1 MAREQHD
8 YDDIPG
14 TFVFDAE
21 RSRLGYGI
29 NMFCMSLMKDE
40 NRKAFKANEAEYLK
54 RFNLTPE
61 QTEAVLKRDYN
72 RMLELGG
79 NIYFT
84 AKLGAADGHSFQH
97 LAAVMTGSS
106 QDEYAK
112 MMLGGGRSV
121 EGNRSR
127 TGKNAPAKFLSGAA
141 PAEKSVAAKPKSK
154 AKSKSK
160 PKSKPKSKSKT
171 KPKTKSKSAKRK

>member
-1 MAREQHD
+1 MARAQHD

-21 RSRLGYGI
+21 RSRQGYGI

-54 RFNLTPE
+54 KFKLTPA
-61 QTEAVLKRDYN
+61 QADAILKRDYN

-84 AKLGAADGHSFQH
+84 AKLGATDGHSFQH
-97 LAAVMTGSS
+97 LAALMTGSS
-106 QDEYAK
+106 QQDYAA

-127 TGKNAPAKFLSGAA
+127 SGKQRPAK
-141 PAEKSVAAKPKSK
+141 AKP
-154 AKSKSK
+154 
-160 PKSKPKSKSKT
+160 KPKSKS
-171 KPKTKSKSAKRK
+171 SAKRK

>member
-1 MAREQHD
+1 MARAQQD

-21 RSRLGYGI
+21 RSRQGYGI

-40 NRKAFKANEAEYLK
+40 NRRAFKANEAEYLK
-54 RFNLTPE
+54 KFNLTPA
-61 QTEAVLKRDYN
+61 QTDAILKRDYN

-84 AKLGAADGHSFQH
+84 AKLGATDGHSFQH
-97 LAAVMTGSS
+97 LAALMTGSS
-106 QDEYAK
+106 QQDYAA
-112 MMLGGGRSV
+112 MMLAGGRSV

-127 TGKNAPAKFLSGAA
+127 SGKD
-141 PAEKSVAAKPKSK
+141 KP

-160 PKSKPKSKSKT
+160 SKSKS
-171 KPKTKSKSAKRK
+171 SAKRK

>member
-14 TFVFDAE
+14 TYVFDQD
-21 RSRLGYGI
+21 RSRQGFGI

-54 RFNLTPE
+54 KFNLTPE
-61 QTEAVLKRDYN
+61 QTDAVLKRDYN

-84 AKLGAADGHSFQH
+84 AKLGATDGHSFQH

-106 QDEYAK
+106 QDDYAN
-112 MMLGGGRSV
+112 MMLAGGRSV

-127 TGKNAPAKFLSGAA
+127 SGK
-141 PAEKSVAAKPKSK
+141 AAKPAKAAKKPAKVK
-154 AKSKSK
+154 AKPKAKARSKSR
-160 PKSKPKSKSKT
+160 SK
-171 KPKTKSKSAKRK
+171 RG

>member
-21 RSRLGYGI
+21 RSRQGFGI

-54 RFNLTPE
+54 KFKLTPE
-61 QTEAVLKRDYN
+61 QTDAVLKRDYN

-106 QDEYAK
+106 QQDYAA
-112 MMLGGGRSV
+112 MMLGGGRNV

-127 TGKNAPAKFLSGAA
+127 TGKNAPSRFIAGAVAAKKRA
-141 PAEKSVAAKPKSK
+141 AAKPK
-154 AKSKSK
+154 AKSKRSK
-160 PKSKPKSKSKT
+160 PKSK
-171 KPKTKSKSAKRK
+171 KRT

>member
-1 MAREQHD
+1 MARKQQA

-21 RSRLGYGI
+21 RSREGFGI

-40 NRKAFKANEAEYLK
+40 NRKAFKANEAGYLK
-54 RFNLTPE
+54 KYPLTPE
-61 QTEAVLKRDYN
+61 QTDAILKRDYN

-84 AKLGAADGHSFQH
+84 AKLGATDGHSFRH
-97 LAAVMTGSS
+97 LAAVMTGST
-106 QDEYAK
+106 QDDYAA
-112 MMLGGGRSV
+112 MMLAGGRSV

-127 TGKNAPAKFLSGAA
+127 SGKHN
-141 PAEKSVAAKPKSK
+141 PKSK
-154 AKSKSK
+154 AK
-160 PKSKPKSKSKT
+160 
-171 KPKTKSKSAKRK
+171 ARKR

>member
-21 RSRLGYGI
+21 RSRQGYGI

-40 NRKAFKANEAEYLK
+40 NRKAFKANEAEYVK
-54 RFNLTPE
+54 QFKLTPE

-84 AKLGAADGHSFQH
+84 AKLGATDGHSFQH
-97 LAAVMTGSS
+97 LAANMTGAS
-106 QDEYAK
+106 QQDYAN
-112 MMLGGGRSV
+112 MMLDGGRNV

-127 TGKNAPAKFLSGAA
+127 TGKNTPSKFLSERCGQEARCRE
-141 PAEKSVAAKPKSK
+141 EKSKIKPKTKPK

-160 PKSKPKSKSKT
+160 SK
-171 KPKTKSKSAKRK
+171 KRK